1 MDLNLNCSW
10 GTEATSLALAEG
22 MSAGVP
28 AVATTYGG
36 NPCMIEDGK
45 NGLLVPEKDP
55 GAMAAAILSLID
67 DPARLADLSA
77 AARRVYAEKFT
88 ARAMTEQLE
97 AMYERRGR
105 ERGFL

>member
-36 NPCMIEDGK
+36 NPCMIEDGV
-45 NGLLVPEKDP
+45 NGYVVKQRDSED
-55 GAMAAAILSLID
+55 LIQKI
-67 DPARLADLSA
+67 
-77 AARRVYAEKFT
+77 EKFLT
-88 ARAMTEQLE
+88 LTHEQKMRMGLTGRAKVEREFDRKIVVEAYLKETE
-97 AMYERRGR
+97 AIND
-105 ERGFL
+105 